1 MIIKVF
7 IVFVPLHE
15 HIKLFKVSPV
25 HLVRVV
31 LEFEDHLVLFNVGHR
46 ECLNKCALSPNEH
59 GIALNDTETGGVS
72 QGRSPDR
79 YHAEGCFFRKVFQ
92 PYDDCYRRATVLS
105 SYLRLMR
112 PRQWAKNAFVFAP
125 LIFARQLFEMHQALL
140 ALQAFL
146 AFNAAASF
154 VYAIND
160 VVDAP
165 LDRLHPE
172 KRNRP
177 VASGAL
183 TSQQALWFG
192 GALFLV
198 ALGLTITLDVRFIT
212 VIVIYVVMNLFYT
225 YRLKQVL
232 LLDVFIIAAGF
243 MLRVI
248 GGAFAIRVNVSSW
261 LVLCSLFISLFLGFG
276 KRRAEILRIEDE
288 DPERKR
294 PVLSGYNVSFLDQM
308 ITITAA
314 GAVISYA
321 LYTVAPRTVDTFGT
335 EKLIYT
341 TILVCYGI
349 FRYLFLTYQSTKPEN
364 PTNLVTS
371 DRVIFIT
378 GLLWIASCV
387 LIIYQGGKF
396 RLM

>member
-1 MIIKVF
+1 
-7 IVFVPLHE
+7 
-15 HIKLFKVSPV
+15 
-25 HLVRVV
+25 
-31 LEFEDHLVLFNVGHR
+31 
-46 ECLNKCALSPNEH
+46 
-59 GIALNDTETGGVS
+59 
-72 QGRSPDR
+72 
-79 YHAEGCFFRKVFQ
+79 
-92 PYDDCYRRATVLS
+92 
-105 SYLRLMR
+105 MR

-125 LIFARQLFEMHQALL
+125 LVFARELFELPQALL
-140 ALQAFL
+140 ALQAFF
-146 AFNAAASF
+146 AFNVAASA

-165 LDRLHPE
+165 IDRLHPE
-172 KRNRP
+172 KRTRP

-183 TSQQALWFG
+183 TAGQALWFAAG
-192 GALFLV
+192 LILV
-198 ALGLTITLDVRFIT
+198 LIAISATLDVRFIA
-212 VIVIYVVMNLFYT
+212 VVAIYIVMNLLYT
-225 YRLKQVL
+225 YRLKRVV

-248 GGAFAIRVNVSSW
+248 GGALAIRVSVSSW

-276 KRRAEILRIEDE
+276 KRRAEILRIEDIKSGS
-288 DPERKR
+288 ERS
-294 PVLSGYNVSFLDQM
+294 VLSAYSVTFLDQM
-308 ITITAA
+308 ITITGA

-321 LYTVAPRTVDTFGT
+321 LYTVAPRTVEMFGT

-349 FRYLFLTYQSTKPEN
+349 FRYLFLTHHSTQTEN
-364 PTNLVTS
+364 PTNLVTT

-378 GLLWIASCV
+378 VLLWIASCV